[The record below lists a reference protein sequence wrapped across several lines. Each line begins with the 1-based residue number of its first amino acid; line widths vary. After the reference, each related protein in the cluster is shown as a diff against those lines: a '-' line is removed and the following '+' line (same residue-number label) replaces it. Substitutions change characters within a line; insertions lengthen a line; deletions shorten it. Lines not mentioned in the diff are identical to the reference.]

1 MSFQCGVYFKNQKQ
15 ANILHDEQN
24 KQKQKYT

>member
-15 ANILHDEQN
+15 ANIHDEQN